1 MRLYAYCV
9 CGPFEA
15 GALADVR
22 GVGGAAV
29 RQFECGGGLAALVSE
44 SGAEGAVGVTPENV
58 RAHNRVNAR
67 VLARTTPLP
76 FRFGTLLP
84 ETRLAHYVAAN
95 EQALRDALARVAGCV
110 EMGVKIMRAAGG
122 AAGANRTDAG
132 REDEEPPSSSTS
144 PSSLL
149 TTLTSPSSPASPS
162 SPEAGSSSESPLAV
176 GRGTAFLLAKRRE
189 ILGGEETRARAEEVG
204 ALLDARVAGVVRESR
219 VTLLPSRGL
228 LLRAAHL
235 VERARLDEYRSRVRA
250 LEAEHAGGLSFL
262 TSGAWPPYSFS
273 EINST

>member
-9 CGPFEA
+9 CEPLEA
-15 GALADVR
+15 GALAGER

-29 RQFECGGGLAALVSE
+29 RQVVCGGGLAALVSE
-44 SGAEGAVGVTPENV
+44 SGAEGAVNVTPENV

-76 FRFGTLLP
+76 FRFGTLLA
-84 ETRLAHYVAAN
+84 ESRLADYVKAN
-95 EQALRDALARVAGCV
+95 ERALREALARVGGCV
-110 EMGVKIMRAAGG
+110 EMGVKIMSG
-122 AAGANRTDAG
+122 AGANEVEVERDGAA
-132 REDEEPPSSSTS
+132 PSSSSTS
-144 PSSLL
+144 PSS
-149 TTLTSPSSPASPS
+149 
-162 SPEAGSSSESPLAV
+162 SESPHAV

-189 ILGGEETRARAEEVG
+189 ILGDEDARARAEEVG
-204 ALLDARVAGVVRESR
+204 ALLAARVADVVRASS
-219 VTLLPSRGL
+219 VTLLPSRAL

-235 VERARLDEYRSRVRA
+235 VERARLDEYRGRVRA
-250 LEAEHAGGLSFL
+250 LEAERAGGLSFL